1 MSVQSLAE
9 KKNVGKQEN
18 MKNACKSVQFRY
30 IMQGNLIV
38 KFRFPRFMLHCINH
52 LTQVKQVIFYTCAL
66 LHSKYDVILEQFG

>member
-1 MSVQSLAE
+1 
-9 KKNVGKQEN
+9 
-18 MKNACKSVQFRY
+18 
-30 IMQGNLIV
+30 MQGNLIV